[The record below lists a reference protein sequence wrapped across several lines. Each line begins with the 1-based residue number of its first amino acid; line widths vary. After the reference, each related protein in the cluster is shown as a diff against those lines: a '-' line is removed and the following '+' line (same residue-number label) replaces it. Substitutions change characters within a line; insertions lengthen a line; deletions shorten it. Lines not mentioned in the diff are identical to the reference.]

1 MQEAAATVRVPYS
14 IMKTAMNILLGIV
27 LIVVALSFILVYAN
41 THPPKYPLHVPPSAY
56 RADYEDVSFTCADG
70 IALKGWLV
78 KPAWHVQKPSA
89 IIICH
94 GVGANRSDFTGL
106 AASLSQRGDFV
117 LLFDFRAHGE
127 SGGRRTS
134 LGYHEQ
140 KDIEA
145 AIAFLKTRRDAIDP
159 RRIGIYG
166 FSMGGSAAILAA
178 AKTGAIAAV
187 VADSAFTSLRDQA
200 RDAITGFYHLPSFPF
215 LHLTVLGY
223 ELYFQTR
230 IDAISPISVIAAIAP
245 RPVLII
251 AGEGDKLIP
260 ADNGRKLFAAAGE
273 PKELWIIPGA
283 DHGGTLAAAGNEY
296 EKRVGEFFDRNL
308 K

>member
-1 MQEAAATVRVPYS
+1 
-14 IMKTAMNILLGIV
+14 MKTAMNILIAIAL
-27 LIVVALSFILVYAN
+27 LVVGLSFILVYAN
-41 THPPKYPLHVPPSAY
+41 THPPKYPLHIPPSEFKV
-56 RADYEDVSFTCADG
+56 DYEEVSFISADG
-70 IALKGWLV
+70 IVLKGWLV
-78 KPAWHVQKPSA
+78 KPLHSREPSSA

-94 GVGANRSDFTGL
+94 GVGANRSDFTEL
-106 AASLSQRGDFV
+106 AVSLSQRGHFV

-145 AIAFLKTRRDAIDP
+145 ALAFLKTRPTMIDP
-159 RRIGIYG
+159 KSTGIYG
-166 FSMGGSAAILAA
+166 FSMGGSAAVLAA
-178 AKTGAIAAV
+178 AKTGAFSAV

-200 RDAITGFYHLPSFPF
+200 KDAITGFYHLPSFPF
-215 LHLTVLGY
+215 LHLAVLGY
-223 ELYFQTR
+223 ELYFQTNV
-230 IDAISPISVIAAIAP
+230 DSISPVSVIAAIAP
-245 RPVLII
+245 KPVLII

-260 ADNGRKLFAAAGE
+260 ANNGRKLYAAAGE

-283 DHGGTLAAAGNEY
+283 DHGGTLAAAGSEY
-296 EKRVGEFFDRNL
+296 DKRVGEFFDKNL

>member
-1 MQEAAATVRVPYS
+1 
-14 IMKTAMNILLGIV
+14 MKTAMNILIGII
-27 LIVVALSFILVYAN
+27 LLVVALSFILVYAN
-41 THPPKYPLHVPPSAY
+41 THPPKYPLHIPPS
-56 RADYEDVSFTCADG
+56 DYQAEYEAVSFTSDDG
-70 IALKGWLV
+70 ITLKGWLV
-78 KPAWHVQKPSA
+78 RPAHPGKRAPA

-94 GVGANRSDFTGL
+94 GVGANRSDFTQL
-106 AASLSQRGDFV
+106 AAFLSKHGYFALQ
-117 LLFDFRAHGE
+117 FDFRAHGE
-127 SGGRRTS
+127 SGGSRTS

-140 KDIEA
+140 QDIIA
-145 AIAFLKTRRDAIDP
+145 ALHFLKTRPEIDP

-166 FSMGGSAAILAA
+166 FSLGGSSAILAA
-178 AKTGAIAAV
+178 AKTGEFSAI

-215 LHLTVLGY
+215 LQLAVLGY

-230 IDAISPISVIAAIAP
+230 VDIVSPVSVIETLAP
-245 RPVLII
+245 TPVLII

-260 ADNGRKLFAAAGE
+260 AENGRKLYAAAGQ

-283 DHGGTLAAAGNEY
+283 DHGGTLAAAGDKY
-296 EKRVGEFFDRNL
+296 EKRVGRFFDTYV